1 MSQTHTPIDV
11 ICVCS
16 SDGQIRPL
24 RLRLEDEDHQ
34 LRRVDIDEIVSTRS
48 IQYVGAEAKIYL
60 CKASLSGREVLFEIK
75 YSIRSHSWCLN
86 RKWQ

>member
-16 SDGQIRPL
+16 CDGEIRPL
-24 RLRLEDEDHQ
+24 RLRLEDEDRQ
-34 LRRVDIDEIVSTRS
+34 LQRIDIDEIVSTRS

-60 CKASLSGREVLFEIK
+60 CKASVHGRDVLFEIK